1 MPGLYLHIPF
11 CRRACVY
18 CDFHFVT
25 SLKRKPELVEAI
37 EREIEL
43 RRNFLGDK
51 ALLQSI
57 YLGGGTP
64 SVLDEGELAHL
75 LKGVHRHFA
84 VEDGAEVTLEA
95 NPDDI
100 DEEALRAWQR
110 LGINRLSIGT
120 QSFFADDLHWMNRS
134 HAPEQAI
141 RSVKLAQDLGYEA
154 ITIDLIFGL
163 PGSTPERWEY
173 NLDQALALE
182 VPHLSVYALT
192 LEEKTAFAHQV
203 KTGEIDLLAEDTY
216 EAQFLR
222 AHERLTAAGYHHYEL
237 SNYARSGWRARHN
250 SSYWEGVPYLGVGP
264 SAHGYDGTHRYW
276 NHANNY
282 RYQRAVQ
289 LGHLPEAERE
299 TLTRRDRYHEY
310 LMTHLRHSKGI
321 DPNYITQHFVPDWW
335 QRYALML
342 SQFQQR
348 GLMLS
353 REGRLCLTPLG
364 WLVSD
369 QVIGDLFMD

>member
-1 MPGLYLHIPF
+1 M
-11 CRRACVY
+11 Y

-25 SLKRKPELVEAI
+25 SLKRKPELVQAI
-37 EREIEL
+37 AQEITL
-43 RRNFLGDK
+43 RRDFLGEK
-51 ALLQSI
+51 VSLQSI

-64 SVLDEGELAHL
+64 SVLTEGELGYL
-75 LKGVHRHFA
+75 LDRVHQHFMVA
-84 VEDGAEVTLEA
+84 EGAEVTLEA

-100 DEEALRAWQR
+100 DADSLRTWQG

-120 QSFFADDLHWMNRS
+120 QSFFADDLRWMNRS
-134 HAPEQAI
+134 HAPQQAI

-163 PGSTPERWEY
+163 PGSTPERWED
-173 NLDQALALE
+173 NLAQALALG

-203 KTGEIDLLAEDTY
+203 KTGAITLLDEEAY
-216 EAQFLR
+216 AAQFLR
-222 AHERLTAAGYHHYEL
+222 AHERLTTAGYEHYEL
-237 SNYARSGWRARHN
+237 SNYARAGWEARHN
-250 SSYWEGVPYLGVGP
+250 SSYWEGTPYLGIGP
-264 SAHGYDGTHRYW
+264 SAHGYDGKLRYW
-276 NHANNY
+276 NLANNH
-282 RYQRAVQ
+282 RYQQAVQ
-289 LGHLPEAERE
+289 QSRWPEAERE
-299 TLTRRDRYHEY
+299 ALTLRDRYHEY
-310 LMTHLRHSKGI
+310 LMTHLRHRKGI
-321 DPNYITQHFVPDWW
+321 DPAYIRAAFLPDWW

-353 REGRLCLTPLG
+353 REGRLCLTPQG

-369 QVIGDLFMD
+369 QLIGDLFMD

>member
-1 MPGLYLHIPF
+1 M
-11 CRRACVY
+11 Y

-25 SLKRKPELVEAI
+25 SLKRKPELVQAI
-37 EREIEL
+37 SQEIEL
-43 RRNFLGDK
+43 RRDFFDQSTS
-51 ALLQSI
+51 LQSI

-64 SVLDEGELAHL
+64 SVLSERELAQL
-75 LKGVHRHFA
+75 LSGVHRHFA
-84 VEDGAEVTLEA
+84 VAEGTEITLEA

-100 DEEALRAWQR
+100 DVDTLRAWQR

-120 QSFFADDLHWMNRS
+120 QSFFADDLRWMNRS
-134 HAPEQAI
+134 HAPEQAV
-141 RSVKLAQDLGYEA
+141 RSVKLAQDRGYEA

-163 PGSTPERWEY
+163 PGSTPKRWEY
-173 NLDQALALE
+173 NLSQALSLE

-203 KTGEIDLLAEDTY
+203 KTGKIELLGEEAY

-222 AHERLTAAGYHHYEL
+222 AHERLTAAGYEHYEL
-237 SNYARSGWRARHN
+237 SNYARAGWRARHN
-250 SSYWEGVPYLGVGP
+250 SSYWEGVPYLGLGP
-264 SAHGYDGTHRYW
+264 SAHGYDGNHRYW

-282 RYQRAVQ
+282 RYQQAVQ
-289 LGHLPEAERE
+289 QGHWPEAERE

-321 DPNYITQHFVPDWW
+321 DPTYITENFLPDWW
-335 QRYALML
+335 QRYALLL

-353 REGRLCLTPLG
+353 RKGRLCLTPRG